1 MRALLAALLGAGL
14 LAPATTQARPL
25 PHGRAASHAGGVH
38 PVERRHL
45 DTRLQALAKHNVA
58 ARVEAARSGAKLVA
72 ARRRAATD
80 AARATALSQATVAA
94 AARVQDTERDTAH
107 VAEQTQAL
115 VVQQEEARQALQDA
129 ERALEAV
136 LPVAVRLS
144 LFPSETLL
152 ATQRSADDSLAGLMV
167 LRGLGSAL
175 EREARSVRDAQER
188 LAATGTALGSE
199 QARLVAL
206 QQRQAGQQ
214 ARLALQA
221 QAAQATQR
229 ASMARAEQ
237 AAQVAADAVARA
249 ATLGDAVTRVEAA
262 ERAAQAR
269 FEQQAEAAEAARQ
282 PDAAQRARD
291 NAASLLV
298 PAGPGLQQGAGPEA
312 ALGHAPGGAPVAGRI
327 AQAFGSRGDAGP
339 ASGVTYAPPSL
350 ATVTAPCAGRIEF
363 AGPFRSYGRMLI
375 LNCGRDYRFVLAGLD
390 RLDVSGGQNL
400 ARGAVVGRMPGWSG
414 GSGQGRPSLYM
425 QLRHGDAT
433 IDPRRFLQGPR

>member
-1 MRALLAALLGAGL
+1 MLAA
-14 LAPATTQARPL
+14 AR
-25 PHGRAASHAGGVH
+25 HRAAA
-38 PVERRHL
+38 
-45 DTRLQALAKHNVA
+45 
-58 ARVEAARSGAKLVA
+58 
-72 ARRRAATD
+72 D
-80 AARATALSQATVAA
+80 AARATALSRATVAA
-94 AARVQDTERDTAH
+94 AARVQDTERDTARA
-107 VAEQTQAL
+107 AERTQAL
-115 VVQQEEARQALQDA
+115 VVQQEEARHALQDA
-129 ERALEAV
+129 ERALQAM
-136 LPVAVRLS
+136 LPAAVRLS

-175 EREARSVRDAQER
+175 EREARNVRDAQER
-188 LAATGTALGSE
+188 LATTGTALGSE

-206 QQRQAGQQ
+206 QQLQAGQQ
-214 ARLALQA
+214 ARLASQA

-229 ASMARAEQ
+229 ASMARAGQ

-282 PDAAQRARD
+282 PEAAQRARD

-298 PAGPGLQQGAGPEA
+298 PAGPGLQQGAGPEGA
-312 ALGHAPGGAPVAGRI
+312 PGNVPGGAPVAGRI

-350 ATVTAPCAGRIEF
+350 ATVTAPCAGRIDF

-375 LNCGRDYRFVLAGLD
+375 LDCGRDYRFVLAGLD
-390 RLDVSGGQNL
+390 RLDVSGGQSL
-400 ARGAVVGRMPGWSG
+400 ARGAVVGRMPAWSE
-414 GSGQGRPSLYM
+414 GSGQGRPSLYV

-433 IDPRRFLQGPR
+433 IDPGRFLQGPR